1 MAFGHSQEKGSNMGS
16 HTISLPEEIL
26 RTAKIPKA
34 QWDAVLKRELAL
46 QLYREGMLSFASA
59 RRLAGMEKLDF
70 HMLLG
75 ERQIPRQY
83 DVEDYEQDIA
93 NLQSWRSRS

>member
-1 MAFGHSQEKGSNMGS
+1 MQL

-26 RTAKIPKA
+26 RSAKIPKS

-46 QLYREGMLSFASA
+46 QLYREGILSFANA

-83 DVEDYEQDIA
+83 DVEDYEQDLV
-93 NLQSWRSRS
+93 NLEAWRADA

>member
-1 MAFGHSQEKGSNMGS
+1 MRS

-26 RTAKIPKA
+26 RSAKIPRS

-46 QLYREGMLSFASA
+46 QLYREGLLSFANS

-83 DVEDYEQDIA
+83 DIEDYEQDLA
-93 NLQSWRSRS
+93 NLEAWRADS